1 MYGMTTFTKS
11 YHHVMLDKDPR
22 MTKPMKEVY
31 CFLLSFQETESISQI
46 FPSTQKIAEFTC
58 NSDRT
63 VKRATKALQD
73 IGLIQKT
80 RRFNSSSIFKV
91 MPYATKDAGATQSLT
106 IGPHSPQPGATVS
119 SYKITDKIKDKI
131 SLQEEGQNQYAS
143 LSQVNMG
150 LDETRIHCDKS
161 VSDLNLDEEIA
172 EEKSVKREELVTH
185 TYASMPSDSFED
197 EDELTD
203 FNNDSMVLRSE
214 DYITANFEDEPDL
227 TDKDD
232 ESTTSPVGLY
242 NDLKTPEQSYRDLLH
257 KSANRITALNKKP
270 KQFNR
275 SQSYRSNSNY

>member
-1 MYGMTTFTKS
+1 MYVTATNPQSRTFVKAYHDVLKS
-11 YHHVMLDKDPR
+11 HDLNPTDKL
-22 MTKPMKEVY
+22 VY
-31 CFLLSFQETESISQI
+31 LTLLSYQEAGLQVFPSNEHVAESLSISKDSVI
-46 FPSTQKIAEFTC
+46 
-58 NSDRT
+58 
-63 VKRATKALQD
+63 RATSKLVKLGA
-73 IGLIQKT
+73 IEKT
-80 RRFNSSSIFKV
+80 RRFNKSNLV
-91 MPYATKDAGATQSLT
+91 TVHSLEVADCNVQRSQNAMSR
-106 IGPHSPQPGATVS
+106 GRKMQL
-119 SYKITDKIKDKI
+119 YKNTDNNKNKI
-131 SLQEEGQNQYAS
+131 SKEEEEGQKQDAS

-172 EEKSVKREELVTH
+172 EEKAEKSEELVTK
-185 TYASMPSDSFED
+185 TYASMPTDSFED
-197 EDELTD
+197 EDDLTD

-275 SQSYRSNSNY
+275 SQSYRSNPNY

>member
-1 MYGMTTFTKS
+1 MYVTATNPQSRTFVKAYHDVLKS
-11 YHHVMLDKDPR
+11 PDLNPTDKL
-22 MTKPMKEVY
+22 VY
-31 CFLLSFQETESISQI
+31 LTLLSYQEAGLQVFPSNEHVAESLSISKDSVI
-46 FPSTQKIAEFTC
+46 
-58 NSDRT
+58 
-63 VKRATKALQD
+63 RATSKLVKLGA
-73 IGLIQKT
+73 IEKT
-80 RRFNSSSIFKV
+80 RRFNKSNLVTVHSLEVADCNVQRSQNATSRGSKV
-91 MPYATKDAGATQSLT
+91 QL
-106 IGPHSPQPGATVS
+106 
-119 SYKITDKIKDKI
+119 YKNTDNNKNKI
-131 SLQEEGQNQYAS
+131 SKEEEGQKQDAS

-172 EEKSVKREELVTH
+172 EEKAVKREEIVTK
-185 TYASMPSDSFED
+185 TYASMPS
-197 EDELTD
+197 
-203 FNNDSMVLRSE
+203 DSMVLRSE

-275 SQSYRSNSNY
+275 SQSYRSNPNY